1 MTRLGPVVT
10 EQVLDDNFEDNLE
23 SINFYPQF
31 RASLQQRKNL
41 MYLKPYLKSTTRHK
55 KQFNL
60 STFDGM
66 ERLKS
71 ELYKGINSS

>member
-10 EQVLDDNFEDNLE
+10 EQVLDDRFEDNLE

-41 MYLKPYLKSTTRHK
+41 MFLKPYLKSTSRPR
-55 KQFNL
+55 KQFNM
-60 STFDGM
+60 STFEGM
-66 ERLKS
+66 
-71 ELYKGINSS
+71 